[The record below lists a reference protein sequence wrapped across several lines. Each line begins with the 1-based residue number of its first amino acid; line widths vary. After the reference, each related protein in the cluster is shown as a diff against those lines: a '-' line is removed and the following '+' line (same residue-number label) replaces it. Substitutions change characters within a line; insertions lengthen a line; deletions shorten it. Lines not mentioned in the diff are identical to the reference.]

1 MIDFTNKSI
10 IKLKPM
16 ENSEGEN
23 EVKDILIPDET
34 VTFAF
39 VSMRDKLIFT
49 DKRII
54 SVNVKGITGKKI
66 DYTSIPYANIQA
78 FSIESAGTIDFDSE
92 LDITIS
98 GLGTVRFELSN
109 KTDIR
114 KLGQSISGYV
124 LDFEKRHV

>member
-16 ENSEGEN
+16 STAEAES

-34 VTFAF
+34 ITFAF
-39 VSMRDKLIFT
+39 VSMRDKLVFT
-49 DKRII
+49 NKRII
-54 SVNVKGITGKKI
+54 SINVKGITGKKV
-66 DYTSIPYANIQA
+66 DYSSIPYFNIQA
-78 FSIESAGTIDFDSE
+78 FSIESAGTLDLDSE

-109 KTDIR
+109 KTNIR
-114 KLGQSISGYV
+114 ELGQSISSYV
-124 LDFEKRHV
+124 LK

>member
-16 ENSEGEN
+16 NNAEGEA
-23 EVKDILIPDET
+23 EVKDILVPNEKI
-34 VTFAF
+34 TFAF

-54 SVNVKGITGKKI
+54 SVNVKGVTGKKV
-66 DYTSIPYANIQA
+66 DYTSIPYFNIQA
-78 FSIESAGTIDFDSE
+78 FSIESAGTLDLDSE

-114 KLGQSISGYV
+114 SLGQSISNFV
-124 LDFEKRHV
+124 LK

>member
-16 ENSEGEN
+16 SNAEGEN
-23 EVKDILIPDET
+23 EVKDLLVPNET
-34 VTFAF
+34 ITFAF
-39 VSMRDKLIFT
+39 VSMRDKLVFT

-54 SVNVKGITGKKI
+54 SINVKGVTGKKV
-66 DYTSIPYANIQA
+66 DYSSIPYSNIQA
-78 FSIESAGTIDFDSE
+78 FSIESAGTLDLDSE

-114 KLGQSISGYV
+114 KLGQSISTYV
-124 LDFEKRHV
+124 LK